1 MSKIQHIKKQLMQK
15 KYFIF
20 GLLLF
25 ALACDTKNTAPV
37 FISSNGRINHLLLVV
52 EDQQWKSKIGD
63 KLKEIVG
70 APVLGMPQEEAQFD
84 VTQVPISAFGKM
96 FKATRNVLH
105 VALGEENSFTSNKN
119 RYAKPQQIVKVTG
132 TTEQAI
138 LEILEEYR
146 SELTRIFKNADLADI
161 QKKHLKKSHPKGDF
175 QTLNALGLE
184 MNIPTFFKTV
194 DDTGDFLWL
203 RQHLS
208 GGLAQGDSNSNILI
222 YTAPMPTSNKKLV
235 SYISQMRD
243 SIGRKHLPGRKEDM
257 YMITEKAFRPRVF
270 QTKIKGRRTYQTHG
284 KWELLN
290 DFMAGPFLNFAIE
303 DPDNKRWIV
312 LEAFV
317 YAPSVDKRDF
327 MFEVEAVLKTVQFK

>member
-1 MSKIQHIKKQLMQK
+1 MQK

-161 QKKHLKKSHPKGDF
+161 QKKHLKKSHPKGAF
-175 QTLNALGLE
+175 SNPECAGLGNE
-184 MNIPTFFKTV
+184 HPHFF
-194 DDTGDFLWL
+194 
-203 RQHLS
+203 
-208 GGLAQGDSNSNILI
+208 
-222 YTAPMPTSNKKLV
+222 
-235 SYISQMRD
+235 
-243 SIGRKHLPGRKEDM
+243 
-257 YMITEKAFRPRVF
+257 
-270 QTKIKGRRTYQTHG
+270 
-284 KWELLN
+284 
-290 DFMAGPFLNFAIE
+290 
-303 DPDNKRWIV
+303 
-312 LEAFV
+312 
-317 YAPSVDKRDF
+317 
-327 MFEVEAVLKTVQFK
+327 